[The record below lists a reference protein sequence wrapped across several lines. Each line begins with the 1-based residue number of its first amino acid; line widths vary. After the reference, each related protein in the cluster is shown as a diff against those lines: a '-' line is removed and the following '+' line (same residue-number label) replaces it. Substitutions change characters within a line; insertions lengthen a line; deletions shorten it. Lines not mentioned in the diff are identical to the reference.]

1 MEQLGGRSRVISR
14 ADSRACF
21 NLQVGSSDAV
31 TMQGDTHLPGN
42 LHYLPELLN
51 SCRGLEQLFPPLLS
65 WLNLE
70 TAAPITC
77 HSPAPKDRRG
87 PDSRRSLDT
96 DPRMFELKI
105 AYSCLR
111 RNSKTVLQATRN
123 GAAAAARPSTYQSA
137 VKRQI
142 VLPRKLSRRPRT
154 WGSTKR
160 LSAAQIRDILDF
172 TPLGL

>member
-1 MEQLGGRSRVISR
+1 MHVSTFRSG
-14 ADSRACF
+14 
-21 NLQVGSSDAV
+21 LL
-31 TMQGDTHLPGN
+31 MQGDTHLLGN
-42 LHYLPELLN
+42 LHHLPELLN
-51 SCRGLEQLFPPLLS
+51 SCRGLEQLFPVNAPLPS
-65 WLNLE
+65 WPNLE
-70 TAAPITC
+70 TASPITC
-77 HSPAPKDRRG
+77 HSPALKDRRG

-123 GAAAAARPSTYQSA
+123 GAAAAARPSAYQSA
-137 VKRQI
+137 VRRQI